1 MSNDIIEQLKNKESI
16 INDLIQKKSR
26 QDGQK
31 EQLFS
36 QLKAEFGVDSL
47 KSAVDL
53 LDDLQE
59 KVTENEKKLI
69 DLDSEMAEIIA
80 SAENKSS

>member
-1 MSNDIIEQLKNKESI
+1 MLDIIEQLKEKELA

-36 QLKAEFGVDSL
+36 QLKTEFGVDSL
-47 KSAVDL
+47 EAAVDL
-53 LDDLQE
+53 LDNSQKE
-59 KVTENEKKLI
+59 VVENEKKLI
-69 DLDSEMAEIIA
+69 ELDSKMAEILAA
-80 SAENKSS
+80 SENKSS

>member
-1 MSNDIIEQLKNKESI
+1 MSDIVEQLKSKESV

-36 QLKAEFGVDSL
+36 QLKTEFNVDSL
-47 KSAVDL
+47 EAAVDL
-53 LDDLQE
+53 LDDSQKE
-59 KVTENEKKLI
+59 VIENEKELI
-69 DLDSEMAEIIA
+69 KLDSKMADIIA
-80 SAENKSS
+80 ASENKSL